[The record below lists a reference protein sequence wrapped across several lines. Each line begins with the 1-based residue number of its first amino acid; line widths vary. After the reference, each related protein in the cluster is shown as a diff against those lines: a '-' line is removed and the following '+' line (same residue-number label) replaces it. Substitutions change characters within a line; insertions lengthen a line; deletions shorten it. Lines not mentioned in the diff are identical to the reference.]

1 MANPK
6 RKWSKAR
13 TGKRR
18 SQWKLSVPNLV
29 KCPQCKVLT
38 MPHRVCKNCGQ
49 YDGKVVIKL
58 DDNKKS

>member
-29 KCPQCKVLT
+29 SCPQCHELKL
-38 MPHRVCKNCGQ
+38 PHRVCRACG
-49 YDGKVVIKL
+49 YYNGRVVI
-58 DDNKKS
+58 NIKKAVNE

>member
-18 SQWKLSVPNLV
+18 SQWKLSVPNLI
-29 KCPQCKVLT
+29 KCPQCHVFKL
-38 MPHRVCKNCGQ
+38 PHKVCKECGY
-49 YDGKVVIKL
+49 YDGKEIIKVES
-58 DDNKKS
+58 K